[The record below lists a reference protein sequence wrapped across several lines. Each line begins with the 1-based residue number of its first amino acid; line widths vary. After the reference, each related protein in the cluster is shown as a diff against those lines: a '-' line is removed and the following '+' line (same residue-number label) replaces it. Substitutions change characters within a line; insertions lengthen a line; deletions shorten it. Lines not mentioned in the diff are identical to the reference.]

1 MKSGFFLNKNE
12 HPMLKPTQP
21 NTAASRLPQGP
32 FCSFQFGAAESTST
46 VTMKSLAVFITL
58 VFLAREVHA
67 GCAEREVVDDINA
80 CNIKL
85 LDVTRDLDL
94 DSIVKPCFAAMYDEC
109 GSSPAMMASGY
120 GGQTTEQFLQMLLGR
135 ALQHCS

>member
-1 MKSGFFLNKNE
+1 
-12 HPMLKPTQP
+12 ML
-21 NTAASRLPQGP
+21 SV
-32 FCSFQFGAAESTST
+32 FGAAESTST

-67 GCAEREVVDDINA
+67 GCSEREVVDDINA

-85 LDVTRDLDL
+85 LDVTRDLLRTFDIPAYCRDL

-135 ALQHCS
+135 ALQHCP